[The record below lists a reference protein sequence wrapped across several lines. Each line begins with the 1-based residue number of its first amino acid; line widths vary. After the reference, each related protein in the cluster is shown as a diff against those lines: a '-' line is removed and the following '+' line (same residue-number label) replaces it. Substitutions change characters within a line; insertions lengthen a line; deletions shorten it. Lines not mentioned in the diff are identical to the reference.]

1 MPDYV
6 HLILTP
12 LIDRAEAR
20 VIPLPEL
27 MRAIKS
33 SSAHFINRQS
43 AVHSTIWQEESFDR
57 VLRRSEKLDEK
68 IAYVLGNPVR
78 KGLVADWR
86 EYKWIWYRDNPSQS
100 T

>member
-1 MPDYV
+1 MPDHV

-12 LIDRAEAR
+12 LIDRAEAP

-86 EYKWIWYRDNPSQS
+86 E
-100 T
+100 